1 MAWDGEE
8 MSIDNEL
15 ILKLCWMTVQKRLDG
30 QTYPQS
36 NADERWKKDKRNI
49 KCKCS

>member
-1 MAWDGEE
+1 MGWRGNEHRQW
-8 MSIDNEL
+8 IDIEIVLND
-15 ILKLCWMTVQKRLDG
+15 CTKRLDG